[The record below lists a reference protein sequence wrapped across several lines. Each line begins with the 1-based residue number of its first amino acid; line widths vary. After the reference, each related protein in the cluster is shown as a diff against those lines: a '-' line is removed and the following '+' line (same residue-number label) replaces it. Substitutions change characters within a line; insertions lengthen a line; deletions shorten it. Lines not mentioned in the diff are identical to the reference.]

1 VRKADGEV
9 DKQRDEFASCRFKGE
24 DTKIIPPASFLR
36 AIKRS
41 ITWCVWRL
49 GFTIRQAVSRDSEQ
63 LVTLSDELI
72 PLDDWAARKAML
84 FTALNDPASTI
95 FVAEADDTL
104 VGFIEV
110 RVFPDFVEGSL
121 IALIQNLGVKTD
133 YKQRG
138 VGSQLIQRV
147 TDEVETQHATET
159 HVWTEFDNQ
168 PAITLYTQ
176 HGFLLRGLLL
186 ERESERHI
194 C

>member
-1 VRKADGEV
+1 
-9 DKQRDEFASCRFKGE
+9 
-24 DTKIIPPASFLR
+24 
-36 AIKRS
+36 
-41 ITWCVWRL
+41 VWYL
-49 GFTIRQAVSRDSEQ
+49 GFTIRQAVSQDSEE
-63 LVTLSDELI
+63 LITLSEELI
-72 PLDDWAARKAML
+72 HLDDWAARKAML
-84 FTALNDPASTI
+84 FTALTDPASTI

-121 IALIQNLGVKTD
+121 IAIIQNLVVKTD
-133 YKQRG
+133 YRRRG
-138 VGSQLIQRV
+138 VGNQLLQRV
-147 TDEVETQHATET
+147 MDEVETRHATET

-176 HGFLLRGLLL
+176 HGFLRRGLLL